1 MKIYVFLVICLI
13 GFSLGKY
20 VPSPAGWVEDR
31 CLHRVL
37 KHGDNIVET
46 EDGMVTI
53 TNSLEPQRRL
63 SLKPSGCRVFATRRP
78 ANETNV
84 GDYDG
89 WLAYTTFQNSQTLD
103 SFLGYFS
110 VPDAPSQDPEVLYL
124 FTGLQNVDWI
134 PIIDPT
140 PRIFDIIQPVLQY
153 PGEGGDYWSVKS
165 WYVTLDSGVLSSNEV
180 RLDVGGTVFGNMTR
194 LSSTTWYIGS
204 TNTATGQTTYIT
216 ATADRLKS
224 QPWAY
229 NTAECYGCE
238 NGGCATLPDNA
249 IQFSKLALYQ
259 GGKQVTPTWVT
270 HVSPTPQCHEEAH
283 VQSPSSVS
291 ITFQ

>member
-84 GDYDG
+84 GDYG
-89 WLAYTTFQNSQTLD
+89 KIRLFFLD
-103 SFLGYFS
+103 K
-110 VPDAPSQDPEVLYL
+110 
-124 FTGLQNVDWI
+124 N
-134 PIIDPT
+134 
-140 PRIFDIIQPVLQY
+140 
-153 PGEGGDYWSVKS
+153 
-165 WYVTLDSGVLSSNEV
+165 
-180 RLDVGGTVFGNMTR
+180 
-194 LSSTTWYIGS
+194 
-204 TNTATGQTTYIT
+204 
-216 ATADRLKS
+216 
-224 QPWAY
+224 
-229 NTAECYGCE
+229 
-238 NGGCATLPDNA
+238 
-249 IQFSKLALYQ
+249 
-259 GGKQVTPTWVT
+259 
-270 HVSPTPQCHEEAH
+270 
-283 VQSPSSVS
+283 
-291 ITFQ
+291 